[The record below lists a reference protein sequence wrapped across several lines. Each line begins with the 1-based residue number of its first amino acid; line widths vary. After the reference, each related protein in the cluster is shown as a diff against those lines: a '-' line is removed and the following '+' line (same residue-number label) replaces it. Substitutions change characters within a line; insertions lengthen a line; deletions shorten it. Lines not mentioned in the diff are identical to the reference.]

1 MSRLSLLNYLSLLSQ
16 LSRRAGLAQFILIVF
31 GCIYA
36 GQDTQLLVNTPLI
49 IHHSAYTTH
58 HTPLVTHHS
67 SYTTHHTPLSIHHSS
82 YTTRHTPLIIHH
94 SSYTPLVVAK
104 KNPVRCCELLILQ
117 GAHTLHTWN
126 PVGQKSGPRAFDW
139 RTRMLE
145 RTWTLL

>member
-1 MSRLSLLNYLSLLSQ
+1 MRTDWRLSSKLRTGHFVVQVFAAESALAAVSHLSLLSH

-36 GQDTQLLVNTPLI
+36 GQDIQLLVNTPLI

-58 HTPLVTHHS
+58 HTPLV
-67 SYTTHHTPLSIHHSS
+67 IHHSS

-104 KNPVRCCELLILQ
+104 IQP
-117 GAHTLHTWN
+117 
-126 PVGQKSGPRAFDW
+126 S
-139 RTRMLE
+139 
-145 RTWTLL
+145 TLL